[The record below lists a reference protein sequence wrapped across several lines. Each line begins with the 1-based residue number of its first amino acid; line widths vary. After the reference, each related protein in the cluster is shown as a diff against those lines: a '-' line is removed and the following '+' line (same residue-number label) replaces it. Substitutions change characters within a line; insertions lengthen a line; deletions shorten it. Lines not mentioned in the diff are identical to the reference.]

1 MSGSTQITQIDPDT
15 AAAQW
20 LLRQE
25 QGLCPAETQHF
36 QEWLASHPAHQQAWQ
51 EMQSFNRLISEM
63 PPSCSQHFAK
73 QRKQLAAKARRERY
87 KQLIS
92 VYFRPR
98 LLAGCA
104 LSLLACS
111 YLWLSLPSYQQ
122 QVQTARG
129 QILEQYLPDGSHLEL
144 DTDSQVEIALY
155 RDKREVRLI
164 KGQAMFHVSK
174 GSPFHVITDQAQVS
188 VLGTQFSVRN
198 TQKQIQVAV
207 QSGKVAVQPKPAA
220 LPGLIL
226 RAGEAVSLEN
236 NTLSPVQ
243 AIAPAAV
250 GNWRQG
256 RLSFDNTTLANA
268 IAEFERYT
276 PTGLRITDPEIGKL
290 RISGSFEIKKLQQF
304 TQALPQV
311 LPVRIN
317 KGEISAP

>member
-1 MSGSTQITQIDPDT
+1 MSSSTEMTQIDPDT

-25 QGLCPAETQHF
+25 QGLCPAEKLHF
-36 QEWLASHPAHQQAWQ
+36 KEWLSSHPAHQQAWQ
-51 EMQSFNRLISEM
+51 DMQNIDRLISEM

-92 VYFRPR
+92 AYFTPR

-104 LSLLACS
+104 LSVLACS
-111 YLWLSLPSYQQ
+111 YWWLSLPSYQQ

-129 QILEQYLPDGSHLEL
+129 QMLEQYLPDGSHVEL
-144 DTDSQVEIALY
+144 DTDSQLEIALY

-174 GSPFHVITDQAQVS
+174 GRPFHVITDQAKVS

-226 RAGEAVSLEN
+226 HAGEVVTLAN
-236 NTLSPVQ
+236 NALSPVQ
-243 AIAPAAV
+243 SIAPAAV
-250 GNWRQG
+250 GSWRHG
-256 RLSFDNTTLANA
+256 RLNFDNTTLANA

-276 PTGLRITDPEIGKL
+276 PTGLRISDPDIGGL

-311 LPVRIN
+311 LPVKIN
-317 KGEISAP
+317 NGEISAP